1 MLLNGFFN
9 FLTSEYVWS
18 FLIFPDTSVD
28 LTRLL
33 IAGDWSVAAADPR
46 LWGGAEDSQQPRL
59 HSQGPGQGSGGAVG
73 EWQQPTTFCL
83 SCLSSFSFS
92 LTTILY
98 FCSVLLCFPCNKFLV
113 SAVYFCSDETRVAS
127 VPISRRVSN
136 LLCHNYRLPENES
149 RDSSQKSRHLVKE
162 WTSLIREELLT
173 KKRWQENEGPGC
185 VPGNIFSFSSSCG
198 NARSL
203 SQRGKKCVQSSP
215 LYLVFTSH

>member
-1 MLLNGFFN
+1 MIFSDL
-9 FLTSEYVWS
+9 SRHECWS
-18 FLIFPDTSVD
+18 YQTVNCR
-28 LTRLL
+28 RLECC
-33 IAGDWSVAAADPR
+33 GSRSSPVRGSWGQSAAPPTQPGTGTG
-46 LWGGAEDSQQPRL
+46 LWRSSRW
-59 HSQGPGQGSGGAVG
+59 V
-73 EWQQPTTFCL
+73 TTTNNSFCL
-83 SCLSSFSFS
+83 SCLSSLSFFPK
-92 LTTILY
+92 TILY

-149 RDSSQKSRHLVKE
+149 RDSSRKSRHLVKE

-173 KKRWQENEGPGC
+173 KKRWQENEGPGR